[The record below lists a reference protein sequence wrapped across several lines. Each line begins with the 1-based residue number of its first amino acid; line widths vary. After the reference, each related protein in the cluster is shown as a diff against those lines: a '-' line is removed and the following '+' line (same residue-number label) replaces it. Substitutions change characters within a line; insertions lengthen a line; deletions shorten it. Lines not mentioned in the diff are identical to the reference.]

1 MSDLGRLILSI
12 VLAVFALGLL
22 IFVSILTKKRNGY
35 VQGVL
40 LAIEENNKNY
50 FLNTNLL
57 DGKYFPYHERLKSGL
72 RHKFGC
78 KDEFDE
84 VTNIT
89 LKKNYTFFDE
99 RVIYIVNNNL
109 HYPLKIVEIENKK
122 YIELDRKI
130 KTIEVLVS
138 NEKPSH
144 FLLKF
149 EFVKTSEGITFS
161 VKEETFDGR
170 SKKDN

>member
-12 VLAVFALGLL
+12 VLAILALGLL
-22 IFVSILTKKRNGY
+22 IFVTVFTKKRNAY

-40 LAIEENNKNY
+40 ISLEENNKNY
-50 FLNTNLL
+50 YLNTNLL

-72 RHKFGC
+72 RHKFGV
-78 KDEFDE
+78 KDERDE
-84 VTNIT
+84 ITNIT
-89 LKKNYTFFDE
+89 LRKNYTFFDE

-109 HYPLKIVEIENKK
+109 HYPLNIVEIEKKK
-122 YIELDRKI
+122 YIELDSKI
-130 KTIEVLVS
+130 KTIEILVS
-138 NEKPSH
+138 NERPSH

-161 VKEETFDGR
+161 VKEETFDDR